1 MQSRQVMDNIAISGT
16 EYPFRPIK
24 EVYAIANYL
33 GVSNLE
39 LWIPHNF
46 EYDDVGKIKTDLDKH
61 KLHTAC
67 ISTWTQLNLPG
78 NVGQKQALIIRSIKA
93 AKELG
98 ANIVNTYFGA
108 NPDRTPQQAFQL
120 YKENIALCLE
130 YAEKENITIVLENE
144 FDITGVDPTR
154 KAEYVLELVE
164 TINSPN
170 FRLNFDACNFYFAGE
185 EPYPYAYNL
194 LKKYIAYVHIKD
206 GMKYNDSL
214 YKHPGEGFLWRDK
227 SADYL
232 CCELG
237 RGAIPYSSL
246 FENLIKDGYNG
257 YFTMEP
263 HVHPDRLKEIFKKNV
278 RNTIQ
283 ALKQGED
290 K

>member
-1 MQSRQVMDNIAISGT
+1 MNQIAISGT
-16 EYPFRPIK
+16 EYPYRPI
-24 EVYAIANYL
+24 EEIYDIAKYV

-46 EYDDVGKIKTDLDKH
+46 EYEHVGKIRTDLEKQ
-61 KLHTAC
+61 KLHAVC
-67 ISTWTQLNLPG
+67 VSTWTQLNLPG
-78 NVGQKQALIIRSIKA
+78 NVGQRQALIIRSIKA

-98 ANIVNTYFGA
+98 ASIVNTYFGA
-108 NPDRTPQQAFQL
+108 HPDRTPQRAIQL
-120 YKENIALCLE
+120 YKENIALCVE
-130 YAEKENITIVLENE
+130 FAEKENITIVLENE

-164 TINSPN
+164 TVNSPC
-170 FRLNFDACNFYFAGE
+170 FRLTFDACNFYFAGE

-206 GMKYNDSL
+206 GTKYHKSL
-214 YKHPGEGFLWRDK
+214 YDYPGDGFLWQDK
-227 SADYL
+227 SANYI

-237 RGAIPYSSL
+237 KGAIPYSSL
-246 FENLIKDGYNG
+246 IEHLRKDGYNG

-263 HVHPDRLKEIFKKNV
+263 HVHPNHLKEIFKKNV

-283 ALKQGED
+283 ALKQGEC